1 MSDQNQNGC
10 LTIGE
15 GVSLSG
21 NFKVPD
27 IAFISGTVDGELS
40 AREILI
46 GATGVVKGKVSADI
60 IDVRGE
66 IHQEVVSKKSLLIRS
81 TGKVSG
87 NITYVELEIEKGGD
101 IQGTMVKTDAPAG
114 SGY

>member
-1 MSDQNQNGC
+1 M
-10 LTIGE
+10 
-15 GVSLSG
+15 
-21 NFKVPD
+21 
-27 IAFISGTVDGELS
+27 
-40 AREILI
+40 
-46 GATGVVKGKVSADI
+46 
-60 IDVRGE
+60 RGE

-114 SGY
+114 SSY